1 MLLLLILV
9 YFVYIIRILSDA
21 FEFFHLTRGFTN
33 NPWSEVSRFLFFN
46 SFVFFLLC
54 PVSQASPV
62 PVPASGTHHL
72 FSSLPMRAKSYR
84 ECVLT
89 ALLIRAADIIIPY
102 VNFHISARIRS
113 EFQEMHPQSVGMV
126 SGSMFIQLRDVWF
139 ILWEAILNL
148 KRSTERSQVKLWWP
162 EQGLS
167 WVVRHAIS
175 HNMLRIASCHRSIVN
190 QIASFKVSFDTLFGS
205 VNERFC
211 EMKIMSSM
219 FFC

>member
-9 YFVYIIRILSDA
+9 YFVYIMRILSDA

-33 NPWSEVSRFLFFN
+33 NPWSEVSQFLFFQ
-46 SFVFFLLC
+46 FIHFFLLC

-62 PVPASGTHHL
+62 PVPAPGTHHL

-84 ECVLT
+84 ECVLSM
-89 ALLIRAADIIIPY
+89 LLIRATDITTLY
-102 VNFHISARIRS
+102 VNFHISTWIRS

-148 KRSTERSQVKLWWP
+148 KRSTERSQV
-162 EQGLS
+162 
-167 WVVRHAIS
+167 
-175 HNMLRIASCHRSIVN
+175 MIAWI
-190 QIASFKVSFDTLFGS
+190 GS
-205 VNERFC
+205 LMGC
-211 EMKIMSSM
+211 QT
-219 FFC
+219 CY

>member
-1 MLLLLILV
+1 MH
-9 YFVYIIRILSDA
+9 LS
-21 FEFFHLTRGFTN
+21 FST
-33 NPWSEVSRFLFFN
+33 WSEDSLTIHEVKSLGFLFFN
-46 SFVFFLLC
+46 SSVFFLLC

-62 PVPASGTHHL
+62 PVPAPGTHHL
-72 FSSLPMRAKSYR
+72 FLSLPMRAKSYR

-89 ALLIRAADIIIPY
+89 MLLIRAADITTLY
-102 VNFHISARIRS
+102 VNFHISAWIRN

-167 WVVRHAIS
+167 WVVRPAIS
-175 HNMLRIASCHRSIVN
+175 HNMLRLTSRHGSIAN
-190 QIASFKVSFDTLFGS
+190 QSVSFKVSFDTLFGS
-205 VNERFC
+205 VNERLRWKARAVCFC
-211 EMKIMSSM
+211 
-219 FFC
+219 